1 MKKDCLYFGNFSSA
15 PVLGYKDIKYLPQLD
30 ELLKIAFGMEEKY
43 TNWSGVIV
51 KAMKNIAMGSEN
63 NMNTVCNLLSQY
75 TTTEKWLNR
84 IIIEIQ
90 SEYYEL
96 HYKQLSIKDAALLA
110 MNCQ

>member
-1 MKKDCLYFGNFSSA
+1 
-15 PVLGYKDIKYLPQLD
+15 
-30 ELLKIAFGMEEKY
+30 
-43 TNWSGVIV
+43 
-51 KAMKNIAMGSEN
+51 MGSED
-63 NMNTVCNLLSQY
+63 NMNKVCNLLSQY

-96 HYKQLSIKDAALLA
+96 HYKQLSIKEAAILA